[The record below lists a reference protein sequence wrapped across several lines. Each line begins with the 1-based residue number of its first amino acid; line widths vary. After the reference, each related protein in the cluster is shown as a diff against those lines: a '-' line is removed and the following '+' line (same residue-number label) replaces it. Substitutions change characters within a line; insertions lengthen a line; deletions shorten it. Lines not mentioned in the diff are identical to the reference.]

1 MPLEEHALAAAV
13 AQRVV
18 PERCLVGLEG
28 DDECRRVGGLPAAAP
43 PPPPEP
49 EQALSARADTATAAM
64 TAAPRAVVIR
74 DILIS
79 CDRRVLVRTSVVAD
93 RESGGDPSVQS

>member
-1 MPLEEHALAAAV
+1 MMSFEVSTAPPLS
-13 AQRVV
+13 
-18 PERCLVGLEG
+18 
-28 DDECRRVGGLPAAAP
+28 D

-49 EQALSARADTATAAM
+49 VHALSARADTATAAM

-79 CDRRVLVRTSVVAD
+79 CDRCAAADFGVAD
-93 RESGGDPSVQS
+93 RNREAILWSRVTRAGPVWPFGFTRCVR